1 MCNASVCI
9 ARLILGLLVQVAVVR
24 MVQQLSQ
31 VYSKL
36 HMSTLEGMVPFC
48 SIHQTEKV
56 IVEAIRHNFLHV
68 RCLPGSIRLDVSSLV
83 AKIKGTDARGM
94 LALRGLEWV
103 QMLSRPHACQGVHAD

>member
-1 MCNASVCI
+1 MCIHIAFAHRQGWYRIALRRSAAGPSSAAS
-9 ARLILGLLVQVAVVR
+9 VQVAVVR

-36 HMSTLEGMVPFC
+36 HMSTLEGMVPFY

-68 RCLPGSIRLDVSSLV
+68 SCPCRCKGNREEHVRLMQLEPSV
-83 AKIKGTDARGM
+83 AA
-94 LALRGLEWV
+94 
-103 QMLSRPHACQGVHAD
+103 

>member
-1 MCNASVCI
+1 MLVSSQLPKARVGAASSSE
-9 ARLILGLLVQVAVVR
+9 APAAGLSSAAPVQVAVVR

-36 HMSTLEGMVPFC
+36 HMSTLQGMVPFY

-68 RCLPGSIRLDVSSLV
+68 SCPCRHKEGCR
-83 AKIKGTDARGM
+83 AA
-94 LALRGLEWV
+94 A
-103 QMLSRPHACQGVHAD
+103 A